1 MICKTENCGNLILFK
16 SFQMTSNIV
25 NHVPNLI
32 IPQEE
37 EFVTLEQE
45 TTEPAR
51 RNVPASIEDSMDLKQ
66 ITKRIKGQNEVLE
79 IAHEEEEEDAEEG
92 NLLIC

>member
-1 MICKTENCGNLILFK
+1 
-16 SFQMTSNIV
+16 MTSNIV